1 MSTKEKQ
8 EKIVANMRKWQK
20 IENHSV
26 ASTGAVIEE
35 TGNPIIRLV
44 MEIIQRDSQMHYRI
58 QQLIEESL
66 TSKAIVL
73 SNDELAQVW
82 TMIEKH
88 KAVEEQSVALAR
100 ESLDSTAGN
109 KGLLIQRYLLEYL
122 LADEQKHDKLLEN
135 LEAIKKDIYP
145 YA

>member
-20 IENHSV
+20 IENSSV
-26 ASTGAVIEE
+26 AATGAVIEE
-35 TGNPIIRLV
+35 TDNPIIRLV
-44 MEIIQRDSQMHYRI
+44 MEIIQRDSQMHFRV

-66 TSKAIVL
+66 TTKAIAL

-88 KAVEEQSVALAR
+88 KATEERSVSLAQ
-100 ESLDSTAGN
+100 ESLENTEGN
-109 KGLLIQRYLLEYL
+109 KGMLVQRYLLEYL
-122 LADEQKHDKLLEN
+122 LADEKKHDQLLEK
-135 LEAIKKDIYP
+135 LEAIKKDMYP

>member
-20 IENHSV
+20 IENHSI

-35 TGNPIIRLV
+35 TDNPIIRLV

-66 TSKAIVL
+66 TSKAIAL
-73 SNDELAQVW
+73 SNDELADVW

-88 KAVEEQSVALAR
+88 KTVEEHSVALAK
-100 ESLDSTAGN
+100 ESLDNTEGN
-109 KGLLIQRYLLEYL
+109 KGMLVQRYLLEYL

-135 LEAIKKDIYP
+135 LEAIKKDMYP

>member
-20 IENHSV
+20 IENSSV
-26 ASTGAVIEE
+26 AATGAVIEE
-35 TGNPIIRLV
+35 TENPIIRLV
-44 MEIIQRDSQMHYRI
+44 MEIIQRDSQMHFRI

-66 TSKAIVL
+66 TTRAIAL

-88 KAVEEQSVALAR
+88 KATEERSVELAR
-100 ESLDSTAGN
+100 ESLDATEGN
-109 KGLLIQRYLLEYL
+109 KGMLVQRYLLEYL
-122 LADEQKHDKLLEN
+122 LADEQKHDQLLEK

>member
-1 MSTKEKQ
+1 MSSKEKQ
-8 EKIVANMRKWQK
+8 EKIVANMRTWQK
-20 IENHSV
+20 IEN
-26 ASTGAVIEE
+26 ASIAATGAVIEE
-35 TGNPIIRLV
+35 TENPIIRLV
-44 MEIIQRDSQMHYRI
+44 MEIIQRDSQMHYRV

-66 TSKAIVL
+66 TSKAIAL

-88 KAVEEQSVALAR
+88 KATEEKSVSLAK
-100 ESLDSTAGN
+100 ESLEATEGQ
-109 KGLLIQRYLLEYL
+109 KGMLVQRYLLGYL
-122 LADEQKHDKLLEN
+122 MSDEQKHDTLLEN

>member
-8 EKIVANMRKWQK
+8 EKIVADMRKWQK
-20 IENHSV
+20 IENHSI
-26 ASTGAVIEE
+26 AATGAVIEE
-35 TGNPIIRLV
+35 TDNPIIRLV
-44 MEIIQRDSQMHYRI
+44 MEVIQRDSQMHFRV

-88 KAVEEQSVALAR
+88 KAVEEQSVALAK
-100 ESLDSTAGN
+100 ESLENTAGN
-109 KGLLIQRYLLEYL
+109 KGLLVQRYLLEYL
-122 LADEQKHDKLLEN
+122 LIDEQKHDKLLEN